1 MTNSKNST
9 NNSSKSDEL
18 YAIAETSG
26 QQFWFE
32 VNRYYDIDRLNAKE
46 KDKITLEKVLLL
58 KDNDSITIGKPYV
71 KDAKIELEVVSHKR
85 DKKILVYKMRPKKKT
100 RRKMGH
106 RQELTRV
113 MVKSI
118 KIGKSVPKS
127 SSKKEETVKK
137 ETKPKSEKSTN
148 LTILMAHKKG
158 TGSTRNGRDSNS
170 KRLGVKAY
178 GGEKVTAGSILIR
191 QRGTSFLPGINVGK
205 GKDDT
210 LFALKEGTV
219 SFESIKRNLRNRKR
233 VNIVI

>member
-9 NNSSKSDEL
+9 NNSSQSNEL

-26 QQFWFE
+26 QQYWFE
-32 VNRYYDIDRLNAKE
+32 VNRYYDIDRLKAKE

-58 KDNDSITIGKPYV
+58 KDKSSITIGKPYI

-118 KIGKSVPKS
+118 SVVKSSPKS
-127 SSKKEETVKK
+127 SSKKEAVKK
-137 ETKPKSEKSTN
+137 EPKPKPEKTTN
-148 LTILMAHKKG
+148 
-158 TGSTRNGRDSNS
+158 
-170 KRLGVKAY
+170 
-178 GGEKVTAGSILIR
+178 
-191 QRGTSFLPGINVGK
+191 
-205 GKDDT
+205 
-210 LFALKEGTV
+210 
-219 SFESIKRNLRNRKR
+219 
-233 VNIVI
+233 

>member
-1 MTNSKNST
+1 MTNSKKSS
-9 NNSSKSDEL
+9 NNSKNNEL

-32 VNRYYDIDRLNAKE
+32 VDRYYDIDRLNAKE

-58 KDNDSITIGKPYV
+58 KDKNSINIGKPYV

-118 KIGKSVPKS
+118 ILGKSVPKS

-148 LTILMAHKKG
+148 
-158 TGSTRNGRDSNS
+158 
-170 KRLGVKAY
+170 
-178 GGEKVTAGSILIR
+178 
-191 QRGTSFLPGINVGK
+191 
-205 GKDDT
+205 
-210 LFALKEGTV
+210 
-219 SFESIKRNLRNRKR
+219 
-233 VNIVI
+233 

>member
-1 MTNSKNST
+1 MTNSKNPT
-9 NNSSKSDEL
+9 NNSYKNSEL

-46 KDKITLEKVLLL
+46 KEKITLEKVLLL
-58 KDNDSITIGKPYV
+58 KDKESITIGKPYV

-85 DKKILVYKMRPKKKT
+85 DKKIIVYKMRPKKKT

-118 KIGKSVPKS
+118 SIGKSAPKS
-127 SSKKEETVKK
+127 SSKKETIKK

-148 LTILMAHKKG
+148 
-158 TGSTRNGRDSNS
+158 
-170 KRLGVKAY
+170 
-178 GGEKVTAGSILIR
+178 
-191 QRGTSFLPGINVGK
+191 
-205 GKDDT
+205 
-210 LFALKEGTV
+210 
-219 SFESIKRNLRNRKR
+219 
-233 VNIVI
+233 